1 MKAKQA
7 WSLEKKAVV
16 VLFVLILL
24 CHVAH
29 VAEEACGG
37 FWLIDEYLGLPLFIV
52 INLALFS
59 VPVVLFCYV
68 IRDKRWAYRL
78 GIVYAGVMVLN
89 GIAHNLGTLLT
100 GKYSGGFAGGYSGMG
115 LIIIGLLLISY
126 LGAWLRRP
134 LKREHGKTV
143 QK

>member
-1 MKAKQA
+1 M
-7 WSLEKKAVV
+7 
-16 VLFVLILL
+16 LL

-29 VAEEACGG
+29 LAEEACGG
-37 FWLIDEYLGLPLFIV
+37 FWLIGVYLGLPLFIV

-78 GIVYAGVMVLN
+78 GIVYAGVMILN

-100 GKYSGGFAGGYSGMG
+100 GKYSGSFAGGYTGLG

-126 LGAWLRRP
+126 LGSGLRRH
-134 LKREHGKTV
+134 LKRERCETD
-143 QK
+143 Q